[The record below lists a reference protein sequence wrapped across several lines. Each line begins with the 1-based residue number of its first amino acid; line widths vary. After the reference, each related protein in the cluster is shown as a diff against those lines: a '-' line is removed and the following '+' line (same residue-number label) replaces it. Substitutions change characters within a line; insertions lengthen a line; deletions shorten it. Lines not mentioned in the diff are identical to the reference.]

1 MGRRASSSKKGMA
14 DSHQAEAKKQ
24 STPESREKGRLRS
37 KKYRAKKQATP
48 ESREKGRLRG
58 IKHRAKQQAD
68 PKTRGLE
75 ALRSKKYRA
84 KRKAN
89 PESHKLGLHFGRLR
103 SKKSRAK
110 RKVNPESRELGR
122 QKKQRRANVNVV
134 CGRSNV
140 SNKNNGKFDEQQY
153 RELVLRNSATCPN
166 CNCKTGTNLR
176 HCLVCRSL
184 MCRTSCRRT
193 TSFPQTTSCHSTKSV
208 GKLMVLNENTVDV
221 GGHSITSGLI
231 SLPSNFQQNNFHEKY
246 LEIFDKG
253 YQPIYIPPARL
264 RGGARNK
271 KKNSKRKK
279 QMSITG
285 STVMAATGEFL
296 FEHTEDSGV
305 KTSPRARLNS
315 KCKPGGRGAQN
326 LMDENIR
333 PLALALEALVYKHNP
348 ECRVDLN
355 LAKKIIP
362 DHLRLFGTCFTAFAM
377 VGDTSD
383 GYVHIHKDKDDV
395 ASIILSM
402 GADDVKGGDTVYYE
416 DEKGRT
422 EIGRTKFQHGQFQTG
437 AFHNVY
443 HGGERWT
450 GKRGMISFYLNKRML
465 THAIKYRDTEWH
477 KEAYIKYTI

>member
-1 MGRRASSSKKGMA
+1 MNKHAMRYDNDVARQEAIRKSKRETAKRRR
-14 DSHQAEAKKQ
+14 D
-24 STPESREKGRLRS
+24 R
-37 KKYRAKKQATP
+37 
-48 ESREKGRLRG
+48 
-58 IKHRAKQQAD
+58 IK
-68 PKTRGLE
+68 LE
-75 ALRSKKYRA
+75 RKLKLKIKPTDTKRYAIRYNNDVARQEA
-84 KRKAN
+84 KRKSN
-89 PESHKLGLHFGRLR
+89 RESSQR
-103 SKKSRAK
+103 K
-110 RKVNPESRELGR
+110 RDRDR
-122 QKKQRRANVNVV
+122 NV
-134 CGRSNV
+134 
-140 SNKNNGKFDEQQY
+140 KFDEQQY
-153 RELVLRNSATCPN
+153 RELVMGKACPI
-166 CNCKTGTNLR
+166 CNCTIGTNFKN
-176 HCLVCRSL
+176 CWVCRAL
-184 MCRTSCRRT
+184 MCRTSCRSSPRKH
-193 TSFPQTTSCHSTKSV
+193 QEQLK
-208 GKLMVLNENTVDV
+208 VLNEKTVV
-221 GGHSITSGLI
+221 IGGYSFTSGLI
-231 SLPSNFQQNNFHEKY
+231 DLPVCFQQNNFDEKWG
-246 LEIFDKG
+246 EMFDKG
-253 YQPIYIPPARL
+253 YQPPYIPPARL

>member
-1 MGRRASSSKKGMA
+1 MNKHAIRYDDDVARKEAIRKSKRETAKRRR
-14 DSHQAEAKKQ
+14 D
-24 STPESREKGRLRS
+24 R
-37 KKYRAKKQATP
+37 
-48 ESREKGRLRG
+48 
-58 IKHRAKQQAD
+58 IK
-68 PKTRGLE
+68 LE
-75 ALRSKKYRA
+75 RKLKLKIKPTDTKRYLIRYNNDVARQEA
-84 KRKAN
+84 KRKSN
-89 PESHKLGLHFGRLR
+89 RESSQR
-103 SKKSRAK
+103 K
-110 RKVNPESRELGR
+110 RDRDR
-122 QKKQRRANVNVV
+122 NV
-134 CGRSNV
+134 
-140 SNKNNGKFDEQQY
+140 KFDEQQY
-153 RELVLRNSATCPN
+153 RELVIGKACPICTC
-166 CNCKTGTNLR
+166 TIGTNFKN
-176 HCLVCRSL
+176 CWVCRAL
-184 MCRTSCRRT
+184 MCRTSCRSSPRKH
-193 TSFPQTTSCHSTKSV
+193 QEQLK
-208 GKLMVLNENTVDV
+208 VLNEKTVV
-221 GGHSITSGLI
+221 IGGYSFTSGLI
-231 SLPSNFQQNNFHEKY
+231 DLPVCFQQNNFDEKWG
-246 LEIFDKG
+246 EMFDKG
-253 YQPIYIPPARL
+253 YQPPYIPPARL